1 MSCFTDE
8 QVCRGDLT
16 GDGLVNVGD
25 VISLVNIILAD
36 RVSYNDA
43 TSANIVLTN
52 NDISINSAGHV
63 AGVQMTLAHGSDFS
77 LELTDSYVSE
87 YKTSNNKTTLI
98 LVSIDNTLEQIATF
112 KGSFEVESAILYN
125 SSNEISDV
133 NIVNVN
139 IVEVELTGPNPF
151 NPSTS
156 LNIVVANDGFVSV
169 NVYNLIGQK
178 VATLLNGHMEANL
191 NGYPVNFNGSNL
203 ASGVYL
209 VRAET
214 AGSVSTQKLM
224 LLK

>member
-1 MSCFTDE
+1 
-8 QVCRGDLT
+8 
-16 GDGLVNVGD
+16 
-25 VISLVNIILAD
+25 
-36 RVSYNDA
+36 
-43 TSANIVLTN
+43 
-52 NDISINSAGHV
+52 
-63 AGVQMTLAHGSDFS
+63 MTLTHGSDFS
-77 LELTDSYVSE
+77 IELTDSYVSE